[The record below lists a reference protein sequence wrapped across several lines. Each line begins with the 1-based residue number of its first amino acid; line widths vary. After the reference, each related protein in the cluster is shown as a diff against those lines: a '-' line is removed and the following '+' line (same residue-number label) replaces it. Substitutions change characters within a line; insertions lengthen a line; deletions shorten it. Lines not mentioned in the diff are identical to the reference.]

1 VVVVV
6 VVVVE
11 FEMIVQATVPYRAYS
26 QSTFAWHTWHRI
38 FSFDQ
43 NPVSSLFFLFQQRI
57 GSVSFGVSRR
67 VLVGR

>member
-6 VVVVE
+6 CGGGG
-11 FEMIVQATVPYRAYS
+11 IRNDCAGNRAIMS
-26 QSTFAWHTWHRI
+26 ILRVLAWHTWHRK